1 MNYAVNK
8 GMARPP
14 SKTLIWLK
22 KGLSTAGFLA
32 FLAGLGWLWQLRDI
46 WPRAAS
52 DPVPQSLL
60 EALGVIIGG
69 LFLVSKAR

>member
-1 MNYAVNK
+1 
-8 GMARPP
+8 MARPR
-14 SKTLIWLK
+14 SKLLIRLK
-22 KGLSTAGFLA
+22 QGISFAGLLT
-32 FLAGLGWLWQLRDI
+32 FLAGMHWLWQLREV

-69 LFLVSKAR
+69 LFLVTTGR